1 MAAKKTKAA
10 KPLPFQDKLV
20 LNRWIVSLFG
30 VEAIRNSTLDKKLVR
45 PFQAFT
51 DLLKDETE
59 GMGPD
64 GRHRFYERLRL
75 GNSLFTWTD
84 GKSRVTR
91 EDLLRYEERIAE
103 HTLAINAK
111 RAGDP
116 VKWKYFQ
123 WLELLFTEI
132 YLDRYFRNRHE
143 LLADLNEFVGKFN
156 EYWGAQGYA
165 PVPPYEEDDLNKV
178 CIQIATGGGK
188 TLLMHVNLLQFR
200 QYEQEAGGGK
210 LDFAYLVT
218 PNERLSGQH
227 LGEFSKSG
235 LFASRFTLDGPAL
248 GAVQVLEISKLAETT
263 GPNTVAT
270 DVLGNRN
277 LLLVDEA
284 HAGIAG
290 NNGEKDKDRAWQRR
304 RAAICEK
311 GFAFEYSATFAQ
323 AVRGTDHE
331 DAYAKS
337 VLFDY
342 SYRWFYADGYGK
354 DYRIF
359 NIPGTGTLPDI
370 RFRYLTG
377 MLLSHYQQLRLWE
390 EGRAFRESFRLAKP
404 LWVFVGSTVS
414 AGKKS
419 GALAGDD
426 KVAATDVA
434 EIIRFIAHFL
444 EKPDE
449 ARGAISDLLWKT
461 GAETGLLASD
471 ETDLFAGAFTALK
484 SMAPGGTAAVA
495 AAVHSDILR
504 RVFHGQAGRL
514 VLERIPGDNGEIVL
528 RAQGSEAEE
537 PFGLVNVGSP
547 KELCDHLASLPDL
560 ADKVDF
566 APESAFAKPQFD
578 SLRDSSSPM
587 DLLIGSKKFVEGWD
601 CWRVG
606 TLGLMHVGKSEG
618 AQIIQLFGRG
628 VRLKGW
634 DGRLKR
640 SSRSGAP
647 SVPPNLPVL
656 ETLGVFG
663 IEADFMQK
671 FRDYLK
677 DEGLPGNERP
687 NCVTM
692 PLAVTYDFGRRLK
705 ILRPKKNG
713 PDGREYDFKRDG
725 RVPRVDGNVPEGL
738 VRNPVVADWYPRIQS
753 IESKVRNLAATAK
766 NAGRLPMDLLALL
779 DWDKAY
785 FALEDFKRD
794 RSWHNLDISPE
805 GLKAALER
813 AVASGENGRPWY
825 MLYLPDRWLDWPP
838 STGLLRTAQAIAE
851 ELLKRYVERLYNESK
866 AAFYEPRLELRDV
879 TDADLM
885 LPPVDETGARLYSFS
900 IEGATEDEAAE
911 MATDIKKLQEE
922 LKTKR
927 DQLVEIGNIRAIRYQ
942 RHLFEPLFSLRQKGK
957 ISIQPVCL
965 NDSEF
970 GFVNDLCEWAKAH
983 AADLGDREVYL
994 LRNVSTNKGI
1004 GFFEAANF
1012 HPDFLLW
1019 IVDGE
1024 KQRLVFVEPHGLVH
1038 EHPNSPKV
1046 LFFKTVKEIERR
1058 LGDPNVELDSYIV
1071 TPTPFQSLLWPGVT
1085 EQILAARHI
1094 LFLDSG
1100 ADAYIPQLLAAARRD
1115 ASAAMPKPPVPE
1127 ESASGFLEAAEPP
1140 ALYDGRRVGR

>member
-1 MAAKKTKAA
+1 MPIASNNTIATSYQTELVALRAAASAPYFTVGSKAYIDKGELVNKRKGQTYGFVIRDRGEVENQLAVSAGAKKN
-10 KPLPFQDKLV
+10 V
-20 LNRWIVSLFG
+20 
-30 VEAIRNSTLDKKLVR
+30 VERKVELSIEPWHIFEQNNVVEGK
-45 PFQAFT
+45 T
-51 DLLKDETE
+51 DLQFDKE
-59 GMGPD
+59 
-64 GRHRFYERLRL
+64 
-75 GNSLFTWTD
+75 
-84 GKSRVTR
+84 V
-91 EDLLRYEERIAE
+91 AE
-103 HTLAINAK
+103 
-111 RAGDP
+111 
-116 VKWKYFQ
+116 
-123 WLELLFTEI
+123 
-132 YLDRYFRNRHE
+132 
-143 LLADLNEFVGKFN
+143 
-156 EYWGAQGYA
+156 
-165 PVPPYEEDDLNKV
+165 
-178 CIQIATGGGK
+178 
-188 TLLMHVNLLQFR
+188 M
-200 QYEQEAGGGK
+200 
-210 LDFAYLVT
+210 
-218 PNERLSGQH
+218 
-227 LGEFSKSG
+227 
-235 LFASRFTLDGPAL
+235 DGPAL
-248 GAVQVLEISKLAETT
+248 VQGAVKKEIAKDMAKCTTAFVGNAGEFEPLSMAAGHLSSITSEPLYGFCDPMVESLVTSRGAQFVPTGAPEMYKQGHLGIFHGADYRSQRFLKVVKVPAAMATAMASATFTSFNATTNVLTIKIAAAGSAFKVSQ
-263 GPNTVAT
+263 GCPFWVDGIVAT
-270 DVLGNRN
+270 DTLGNRN

-290 NNGEKDKDRAWQRR
+290 NKSEKADDRAWQRR

-323 AVRGTDHE
+323 AVKGTDHE

-337 VLFDY
+337 ILFDY

-390 EGRAFRESFRLAKP
+390 EGGAFRESFRLAKP

-426 KVAATDVA
+426 RVAATDVA

-461 GAETGLLASD
+461 GAETGLLSGD
-471 ETDLFAGAFTALK
+471 GTDLFAGAFTALK

-647 SVPPNLPVL
+647 SVPPNLQVL

-687 NCVTM
+687 NRVTM

-725 RVPRVDGNVPEGL
+725 RVPRVDGNVPDGL

-753 IESKVRNLAATAK
+753 IESKARNLAATAK

-794 RSWHNLDISPE
+794 RSWHNLDLSPE

-813 AVASGENGRPWY
+813 AVAPGTKGRPWY
-825 MLYLPDRWLDWPP
+825 TLYLPDRWLEGPP
-838 STGLLRTAQAIAE
+838 STDSLRTAQAIAE
-851 ELLKRYVERLYNESK
+851 ELLKRYAERLYNESK

-900 IEGATEDEAAE
+900 IEGATEDEAAD
-911 MATDIKKLQEE
+911 MAADIKGRGRRHGCGHQEAP
-922 LKTKR
+922 R
-927 DQLVEIGNIRAIRYQ
+927 GVEDEAGPARRNREHQGHPIPEASFRAALLAPAEGEDIHPARLPERQ
-942 RHLFEPLFSLRQKGK
+942 RISVRQRPLRVGEGACGGTRRPRSVSPPQ
-957 ISIQPVCL
+957 
-965 NDSEF
+965 
-970 GFVNDLCEWAKAH
+970 CEH
-983 AADLGDREVYL
+983 EQGRRL
-994 LRNVSTNKGI
+994 LRGRELPSGLPVMDRGWS
-1004 GFFEAANF
+1004 EA
-1012 HPDFLLW
+1012 
-1019 IVDGE
+1019 
-1024 KQRLVFVEPHGLVH
+1024 
-1038 EHPNSPKV
+1038 
-1046 LFFKTVKEIERR
+1046 TVGVRR
-1058 LGDPNVELDSYIV
+1058 
-1071 TPTPFQSLLWPGVT
+1071 
-1085 EQILAARHI
+1085 AARPRPRGSRQSEGPV
-1094 LFLDSG
+1094 LQDRQGNRTPSG
-1100 ADAYIPQLLAAARRD
+1100 RPGCRTGQLYRHSDAD
-1115 ASAAMPKPPVPE
+1115 K
-1127 ESASGFLEAAEPP
+1127 
-1140 ALYDGRRVGR
+1140 